1 MDLTYKVYTYGVIK
15 IYTKPRRLIMVVRTA
30 TEYMNDQLANR
41 VKSLQKALNQAEKIM
56 NTLEIE
62 NQRLKDVLANLTSEN
77 NQGNIINSEIFN
89 ESVLTV

>member
-1 MDLTYKVYTYGVIK
+1 
-15 IYTKPRRLIMVVRTA
+15 MVVRTA

-56 NTLEIE
+56 NTLEKE

-77 NQGNIINSEIFN
+77 NQGYILDSEAFN
-89 ESVLTV
+89 EPVLTV